1 MNFHNL
7 GSIVLARTAVL
18 KRIPAR
24 STSAFFVAEKV
35 ILAHRNG
42 ARVGFVGVDHIS
54 RAAGRS
60 KFANPL
66 RAVEAF
72 TEVIGFWLSARS
84 RIAIDLFGD
93 EAYGQGRQGR
103 IEELAAGRG

>member
-1 MNFHNL
+1 
-7 GSIVLARTAVL
+7 
-18 KRIPAR
+18 
-24 STSAFFVAEKV
+24 V